1 MKRGIFIA
9 TLVFLLVSCGHRK
22 QMRLTELS
30 SAMIESYWANQLNYK
45 YLTLKSKVTFIDNG
59 NTTNAAGTFRMKK
72 DSILWASFGLLGFE
86 GARVLITQD
95 SFKLINR
102 MNNTY
107 MARSADY
114 LRNIV
119 GFDVKLGELQDI
131 MVGNAPFSPELYRLI
146 TTDSIQELQAQ
157 KGLILNT
164 VGMNTKLQSVLSN
177 FSSTVHIQSAD
188 FTYDEYK
195 KFDSLMVP
203 TVVKALLFL
212 GDRSSNLEL
221 NYLSVSSEPIESFPF
236 SVPSNF
242 KRI

>member
-1 MKRGIFIA
+1 M
-9 TLVFLLVSCGHRK
+9 
-22 QMRLTELS
+22 TELN
-30 SAMIESYWANQLNYK
+30 SAMIESYWANQVNFK
-45 YLTLKSKVTFIDNG
+45 YLTIKSKIAFTDNG
-59 NTTNAAGTFRMKK
+59 NTTNASGTFRMKK

-86 GARVLITQD
+86 GVRVLITQD
-95 SFKLINR
+95 SFKMINR
-102 MNNTY
+102 LNSTY

-157 KGLILNT
+157 KGAILNT
-164 VGMNTKLQSVLSN
+164 VGMNTKLQSILSK
-177 FSSTVHIQSAD
+177 FSSTVHVQSAD

-195 KFDSLMVP
+195 KFDTLTLPSI
-203 TVVKALLFL
+203 VKAMLFL
-212 GDRSSNLEL
+212 GDRNSSLEL
-221 NYLSVSSEPIESFPF
+221 NYQSVSNEPIESFPL

-242 KRI
+242 KSI